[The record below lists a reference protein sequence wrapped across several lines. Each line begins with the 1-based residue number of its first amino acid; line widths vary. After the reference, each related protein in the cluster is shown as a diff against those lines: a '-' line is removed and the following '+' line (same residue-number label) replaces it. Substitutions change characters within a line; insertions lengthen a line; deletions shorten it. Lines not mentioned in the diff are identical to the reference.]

1 MRGIMAKHAIDNNFD
16 DYGYYEEKGGHGW
29 LIAFLFLAVIVAAY
43 IGGMIYF
50 KDHSMPNAT
59 INGQSVANKT
69 LNELE
74 QDFER
79 DVRGWNGVVTGS
91 GFTLQLTAAD
101 IDLACNA
108 EEMASSVMNSA
119 DPMLWPIELTQDH
132 DVSVERN
139 VSFNENKL
147 AELVVQE
154 VNRISP
160 QTQGTLNSDS
170 FTYNKATEQ
179 YELSDESYATLYDSD
194 AIIREAKAGI
204 VNLESNIQLGEDV
217 LLPNTEAQEVL
228 DKVNTWLEAAP
239 MELWLGGEQVSEVT
253 KDGLVSLI
261 YFDENGQPKLYYQGL
276 EDWTR
281 GPLSNQL
288 DTYNIDHTYTR
299 YDGKKIEVPAGSW
312 GWMIDGT
319 TLATQIYYQIAAG
332 NNAAIEIP
340 CLQEADWINYGGQD
354 WGWSYM
360 DIDLTEQHARL
371 YGDKGVLLWESDI
384 VSGTPDGVHDTPE
397 GAYYF
402 TSKETNIRLVG
413 PLVEGTPE
421 WDREVAIWYG
431 VVEDAIGLH
440 SAQWRYDDAYGG
452 NIYTYNGS
460 HGCINIPEYK
470 ARELWDL
477 IEIGDPV
484 IVHK

>member
-1 MRGIMAKHAIDNNFD
+1 MAKHAIDNNFD

-29 LIAFLFLAVIVAAY
+29 LIAFLLLAIIVAAY

-50 KDHSMPNAT
+50 KDHTMPNTTA
-59 INGQSVANKT
+59 NGEKVSNMT
-69 LNELE
+69 LEELE
-74 QDFER
+74 QYFER
-79 DVRGWNGVVTGS
+79 ETRAWTGVVSGS
-91 GFTLQLTAAD
+91 GISIPLSAAD
-101 IDLACNA
+101 IDLTCNA
-108 EEMASSVMNSA
+108 DEMAAQVMNSA

-132 DVSVERN
+132 EVAVTKTISYDDS
-139 VSFNENKL
+139 KL
-147 AELVVQE
+147 AAIVAQTVES
-154 VNRISP
+154 IAP
-160 QTQGTLNSDS
+160 QTDGTLTKDS
-170 FTYNKATEQ
+170 FTYNKQTEQ
-179 YELSDESYATLYDSD
+179 YELSDDSYSTIVDSD
-194 AIIREAKAGI
+194 AILTAARAGVQGLQTQI
-204 VNLESNIQLGEDV
+204 DMGENI
-217 LLPNTEAQEVL
+217 LLPNTAAQSVL
-228 DKVNTWLEAAP
+228 DTVNTWLEAAP

-253 KDGLVSLI
+253 KAGIASLI
-261 YFDENGQPKLYYQGL
+261 YFDDAGQPQFYYQGL

-281 GPLSNQL
+281 GPLSTQL
-288 DTYNIDHTYTR
+288 DTYDIERTYTR
-299 YDGKKIEVPAGSW
+299 YDGKKITVPAGSW
-312 GWMIDGT
+312 GWMTDGT
-319 TLATQIYYQIAAG
+319 TLAQTIYYKIGAG
-332 NNAAIEIP
+332 DSSAIEIP
-340 CLQEADWINYGGQD
+340 CYQEADWINYGGQD

-397 GAYYF
+397 GAWYF
-402 TSKETNIRLVG
+402 TSKETNMRLVG

-431 VVEDAIGLH
+431 VVEDSIGLH
-440 SAQWRYDDAYGG
+440 SAQWRVDSEYGG
-452 NIYTYNGS
+452 DIYTWNGS